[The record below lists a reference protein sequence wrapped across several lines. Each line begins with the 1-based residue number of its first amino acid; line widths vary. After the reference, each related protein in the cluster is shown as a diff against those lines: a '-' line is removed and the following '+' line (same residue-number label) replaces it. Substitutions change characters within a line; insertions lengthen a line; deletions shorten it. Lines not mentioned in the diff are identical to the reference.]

1 MSGADSSRFVDSN
14 LKMDHLQTSI
24 SLIQILSLLYRD
36 FYIYIYLFIYT
47 IVYTSIPAYLSLI
60 VSRSLYPLVITQN
73 HVKWP
78 IYRPIR
84 VPPALCFLAR
94 QLWAVA
100 AWPSPIGTKQLK
112 GINLVIHRR
121 IL

>member
-24 SLIQILSLLYRD
+24 SLIQILSLLHRD
-36 FYIYIYLFIYT
+36 LYIYINIYIYIYT

-60 VSRSLYPLVITQN
+60 VSISLYPVVISQTY
-73 HVKWP
+73 P
-78 IYRPIR
+78 SPS
-84 VPPALCFLAR
+84 PALCFLAR

>member
-24 SLIQILSLLYRD
+24 SLIQILSLLHRD
-36 FYIYIYLFIYT
+36 LYIYINKYIFIYT

-60 VSRSLYPLVITQN
+60 VSISLYPVVISQTY
-73 HVKWP
+73 P
-78 IYRPIR
+78 SPS
-84 VPPALCFLAR
+84 PALCFLAR

>member
-24 SLIQILSLLYRD
+24 SLIQILSLLHRD
-36 FYIYIYLFIYT
+36 LYIYINIYIYIFIYT

-60 VSRSLYPLVITQN
+60 VSISLYPVVISQTY
-73 HVKWP
+73 P
-78 IYRPIR
+78 SPS
-84 VPPALCFLAR
+84 PALCFLAR